1 MANDD
6 APQPSGNRWLNTP
19 RASADEYDARYERRA
34 AAGEDVHGEAT
45 FVMEFAPHSA
55 LDAGCGTGRVAR
67 ELARRGVDA
76 VGVDIDADMLAT
88 AQRRSPELAWH
99 CADLAS
105 VDLERS
111 FDVVL
116 LAGNVMIFL
125 APGSE
130 EQVVANMARHLAPG
144 GVLVAGFQLQPG
156 RLGVERYDRIAT
168 AAGLTLTE
176 RWSTWD
182 RGAWDPHGEYAL
194 SVHRLR

>member
-1 MANDD
+1 MANED
-6 APQPSGNRWLNTP
+6 APQPTGNRWLNTP

-34 AAGEDVHGEAT
+34 LSGEDVHGEAS
-45 FVMEFAPHSA
+45 FVMRFAPRSA
-55 LDAGCGTGRVAR
+55 FDAGCGTGRVAR

-88 AQRRSPELAWH
+88 ARRRSPELAWH
-99 CADLAS
+99 NADLAS
-105 VDLERS
+105 VDLARS

-130 EQVVANMARHLAPG
+130 ERVVANMARHLAPG

-156 RLGVERYDRIAT
+156 RLGVDRYDEIAT